1 MTDSCVYVGFI
12 LLLDFCK
19 KRLDDKQKLN
29 GLNGCYVPGHTCWKV
44 DYLS

>member
-12 LLLDFCK
+12 LLLDFSK

-29 GLNGCYVPGHTCWKV
+29 ALNGCYMQSDTCWKV
-44 DYLS
+44 GCLS